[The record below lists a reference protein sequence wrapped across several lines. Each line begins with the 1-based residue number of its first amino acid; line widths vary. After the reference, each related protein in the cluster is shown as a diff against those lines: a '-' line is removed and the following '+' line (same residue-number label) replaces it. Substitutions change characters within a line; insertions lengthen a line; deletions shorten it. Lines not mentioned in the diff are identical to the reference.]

1 MKCIKCHNTLHTETG
16 GFSMTINGKTIK
28 VINAPVLHC
37 KNCNSVII
45 SDKVK
50 EKAKEF
56 IVNPYDDEKL
66 PEKHRKNIPL
76 LGDCMITENHV
87 ISVQNDVG
95 TSYKAYIDV
104 QNELVAAYNELRD
117 ELGKAKFGK
126 TYAQC
131 DEDEQK
137 AIREYYPQKISEAEP
152 KKYGG
157 K

>member
-1 MKCIKCHNTLHTETG
+1 MMTEQ
-16 GFSMTINGKTIK
+16 
-28 VINAPVLHC
+28 
-37 KNCNSVII
+37 
-45 SDKVK
+45 
-50 EKAKEF
+50 
-56 IVNPYDDEKL
+56 
-66 PEKHRKNIPL
+66 
-76 LGDCMITENHV
+76 HV
-87 ISVQNDVG
+87 ISVQNVVG